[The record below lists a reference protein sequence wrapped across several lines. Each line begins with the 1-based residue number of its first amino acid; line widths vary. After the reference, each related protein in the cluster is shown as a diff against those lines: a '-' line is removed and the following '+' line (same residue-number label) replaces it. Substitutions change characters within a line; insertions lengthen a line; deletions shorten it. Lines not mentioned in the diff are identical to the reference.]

1 MIRQFI
7 CVATITLFCLSGCSG
22 DNKAAELLETAQFEE
37 KQNNL
42 EHASKL
48 YETII
53 KKHPGTPA
61 AEKARTR
68 LQELKSRQS
77 R

>member
-7 CVATITLFCLSGCSG
+7 CAAMITLIGLSGCSG
-22 DNKAAELLETAQFEE
+22 DKKAAELLETAQFEE

-61 AEKARTR
+61 ADKARSQ
-68 LQELKSRQS
+68 LLELKARQS